1 MGDLFL
7 TGKERSVQ
15 DRSEE
20 ANVGGVVSHLP
31 TSFQPLINLFFSKK
45 WGGGKVKKNFQ
56 TYHFSLTFQLMY
68 RNFL

>member
-31 TSFQPLINLFFSKK
+31 TSFQPLINLFFQKN
-45 WGGGKVKKNFQ
+45 GGEPTSSPGPLRKDAKG
-56 TYHFSLTFQLMY
+56 S
-68 RNFL
+68 